1 MWLRGLADAEVW
13 SRFSMAL
20 LGADG
25 WSAWGCWG
33 GASDGLAVLK
43 KRSLI
48 SLNFWSGGKVRS
60 AFVVEVAHQ
69 ARSQEERY

>member
-1 MWLRGLADAEVW
+1 MWLRGLAEAEVW
-13 SRFSMAL
+13 SRFSAAL

-25 WSAWGCWG
+25 CSGWVWG
-33 GASDGLAVLK
+33 GASDGLAALK

-60 AFVVEVAHQ
+60 AAFMVGVAH
-69 ARSQEERY
+69 